1 MRRIPSFRESA
12 DYWSFT
18 NRVKKFRVRTEFSA
32 LSQLADSNHES
43 EETES
48 NTSEPLNSEPK
59 SSFTGLLDFA
69 ERTFWDRP

>member
-48 NTSEPLNSEPK
+48 NTSEPLNSEP
-59 SSFTGLLDFA
+59 
-69 ERTFWDRP
+69 